1 MVTRPF
7 LKNCIIHQLSS
18 LILNNS
24 ALKMLEYKR
33 LKLSEF
39 LPYISEI
46 LPKVTDYLGLMYFR
60 FDESELA
67 YVLRQCRKLKGVLNF
82 AN

>member
-1 MVTRPF
+1 
-7 LKNCIIHQLSS
+7 
-18 LILNNS
+18 
-24 ALKMLEYKR
+24 MLEYKR

-67 YVLRQCRKLKGVLNF
+67 YVFRQCRKLKGVLNF

>member
-1 MVTRPF
+1 
-7 LKNCIIHQLSS
+7 
-18 LILNNS
+18 
-24 ALKMLEYKR
+24 MLEYKR

-39 LPYISEI
+39 MPYISEI